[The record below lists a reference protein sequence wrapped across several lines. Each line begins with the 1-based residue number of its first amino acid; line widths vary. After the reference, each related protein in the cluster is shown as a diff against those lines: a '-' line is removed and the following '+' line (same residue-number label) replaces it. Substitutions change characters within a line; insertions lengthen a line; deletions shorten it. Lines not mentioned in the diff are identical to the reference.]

1 MMFGILLQ
9 TVAPPATP
17 VAASSDS
24 LSLGPL
30 IHLVI
35 IFAVAFLAAIGGL
48 VITAGVAIR
57 LFSKSKGN
65 HWMLMGAV
73 MIASGVLLLPVTTL
87 IGSWAQYG
95 GTSFVNALSH
105 LEPQGTV
112 GNPFPATPPAPTPT
126 PTPVPP
132 AGH

>member
-1 MMFGILLQ
+1 MIGILLQ

-17 VAASSDS
+17 VAATSDS

-35 IFAVAFLAAIGGL
+35 LFAVAFLAAIGGL
-48 VITAGVAIR
+48 VAAVGLVLR
-57 LFSKSKGN
+57 PFSKTKGH
-65 HWMLMGAV
+65 HWMLSGAL
-73 MIASGVLLLPVTTL
+73 MIVAGVLLLPATTL
-87 IGSWAQYG
+87 LGSWAQYG
-95 GTSFVNALSH
+95 GTTFVNALSH
-105 LEPQGTV
+105 IEPQGTV